1 MPAFWKKLYDDSW
14 GVMLKEFPVAKVGDV
29 VTVQNRAGVDTDVT
43 LTECLVDNGW
53 QYSLWR
59 AEIFTSTPPP
69 KPGPPVQA
77 RKPMLRKKGQL
88 LRVPRLPVLSPEP
101 PPHTDAD
108 APPPED
114 E

>member
-14 GVMLKEFPVAKVGDV
+14 GVMLKEFPVARVGDI
-29 VTVQNRAGVDTDVT
+29 VTVVSKDNVSTDVR
-43 LTECLVDNGW
+43 LTSCLIDDGW
-53 QYSLWR
+53 RYSLWR
-59 AEIFTSTPPP
+59 AELATETPAA